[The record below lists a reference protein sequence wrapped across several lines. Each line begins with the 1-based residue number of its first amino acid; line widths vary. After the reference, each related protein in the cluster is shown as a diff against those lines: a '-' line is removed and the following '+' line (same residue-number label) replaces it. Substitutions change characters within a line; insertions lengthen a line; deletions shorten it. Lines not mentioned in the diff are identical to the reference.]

1 MEIDGKVFW
10 RQTLM
15 PTVLIDNYML
25 EHTIIFYIFS
35 FIAIFSAIMVVAS
48 KNTVHS
54 VFFLILDFISISCLF
69 IMIGAEFLGMI
80 MLIVYVGAVAI
91 LFLFVVMML
100 NVAQQKNEWFTSR
113 DSSAHIPIGLLV
125 SLIIFFELIIV
136 IGGWKYKPDL
146 VDSISIEINSTI
158 TNTQSL
164 GNVIYTDFIHLFQL
178 SGMSLLVAMIGA
190 ILLTFRERSGV
201 RRQSYFK
208 QISREKKD
216 GVELVEVESNKG
228 IKIDV

>member
-1 MEIDGKVFW
+1 MIAHAIF
-10 RQTLM
+10 
-15 PTVLIDNYML
+15 
-25 EHTIIFYIFS
+25 FYIFS
-35 FIAIFSAIMVVAS
+35 FIAIFSAIMVTVS

-100 NVAQQKNEWFTSR
+100 NVAQQKSEWFISR
-113 DSSAHIPIGLLV
+113 DKSTHIPIGLLV

-146 VDSISIEINSTI
+146 VNSASIEINSSA
-158 TNTQSL
+158 TNTQLL
-164 GNVIYTDFIHLFQL
+164 GNIIYTDYVHLFQL
-178 SGMSLLVAMIGA
+178 SGMILLVAMIGA
-190 ILLTFRERSGV
+190 IVLTFRERSGV
-201 RRQSYFK
+201 RKQSYFK

-216 GVELVEVESNKG
+216 GVKLTNPEINKG
-228 IKIDV
+228 VKIDA

>member
-1 MEIDGKVFW
+1 ML
-10 RQTLM
+10 TA
-15 PTVLIDNYML
+15 LIDKKMIA
-25 EHTIIFYIFS
+25 HAIFFYIFS
-35 FIAIFSAIMVVAS
+35 FVAIFSAIMVTVS

-100 NVAQQKNEWFTSR
+100 NVAQQKSEWFISR
-113 DSSAHIPIGLLV
+113 DKSTHIPIGLLV

-146 VDSISIEINSTI
+146 VNSLSIEIDSNI
-158 TNTQSL
+158 TNTEIL
-164 GNVIYTDFIHLFQL
+164 GNVIYTDYIHLFQL
-178 SGMSLLVAMIGA
+178 SGMILLVAMIGA
-190 ILLTFRERSGV
+190 IVLTFRSRSGV
-201 RRQSYFK
+201 KKQSYFK

-216 GVELVEVESNKG
+216 GVELTNPEINKG
-228 IKIDV
+228 VKIDV